1 MKDEHGRQECLPHQ
15 EVFME
20 TGWIAF
26 MVLAAYVGGALSAMI
41 WGSWVMRRKAGR
53 K

>member
-26 MVLAAYVGGALSAMI
+26 LVLLVYVGGALSAMFLGP
-41 WGSWVMRRKAGR
+41 WYVSRKKKG
-53 K
+53 